1 MIVVTGA
8 AGFIGSHLARR
19 LAAEGYDLVLVDRA
33 LPPGKRANLAGL
45 AHCRFLFHD
54 AFLDALERG
63 QFEPDAIFH
72 LGACSRTT
80 ETDWDFLWSNNV
92 AYSQRLWTWCA
103 RNGRP
108 FYFASSAA
116 TYGDGS
122 LGFDDRTPPERLRPL
137 NLYGRSK
144 NEFDSWALGQSNE
157 SPPHWAGLKFFN
169 VYGPNEAHKQ
179 RMASVVWQ
187 AYLQIVDSGEVR
199 LFRSNTPAVA
209 DGEQR
214 RDFVFVR
221 DCVDHM
227 LWLWRHR
234 AANGLYNSGT
244 GRARTFLELARA
256 VFAALRMPERIRF
269 IDMPTDVA
277 GQYQNFTQ
285 ADVNS
290 LRVAGYERPATSLEE
305 GVADT
310 IAELRRPAMAA

>member
-1 MIVVTGA
+1 MIAVTGA

-19 LAAEGYDLVLVDRA
+19 LMAEGYDLVLVDRA
-33 LPPGKRANLAGL
+33 LSPGKRANLAGL
-45 AHCRFLFHD
+45 AHCRFLLHD
-54 AFLDALERG
+54 AFLEALERG
-63 QFEPDAIFH
+63 HLAPDAVFH

-92 AYSQRLWTWCA
+92 AYSQRLWEWCA
-103 RNGRP
+103 QRRRP

-116 TYGDGS
+116 TYGNGS
-122 LGFDDRTPPERLRPL
+122 LGFDDRTPPERLSPL

-144 NEFDSWALGQSNE
+144 NEFDAWALGRGDE

-187 AYLQIVDSGEVR
+187 AYLQIVESGEVR

-221 DCVDHM
+221 DCVDHV

-234 AANGLYNSGT
+234 APNGLYNSGT
-244 GRARTFLELARA
+244 GRARTFLDLARA
-256 VFAALRMPERIRF
+256 VFSALRMPERIRF
-269 IDMPTDVA
+269 IDMPADVA

-290 LRVAGYERPATSLEE
+290 LRVAGYEWPATSLEE
-305 GVADT
+305 GVAET
-310 IAELRRPAMAA
+310 IAELRRPALAA